1 MDQKMGMVVLAI
13 ICGIILLVLLLRKRA
28 QIILNFLVR
37 TVLGAIMILLVN
49 DILQKQGFDI
59 YVGLNPVTLLTSG
72 TLGFP
77 GVALLYGIVILRIK
91 YRIPTY
97 PFPQILSTSPHINPH
112 TISRLLIFMHCTSVT
127 TAIDKNVSSVRFVIA
142 PIHHLALL

>member
-1 MDQKMGMVVLAI
+1 MDQKMGMAVLAV

-37 TVLGAIMILLVN
+37 TALGAILILLVN

-77 GVALLYGIVILRIK
+77 GVGLLYGIEATKFL
-91 YRIPTY
+91 
-97 PFPQILSTSPHINPH
+97 
-112 TISRLLIFMHCTSVT
+112 
-127 TAIDKNVSSVRFVIA
+127 
-142 PIHHLALL
+142 

>member
-1 MDQKMGMVVLAI
+1 MGMAVLAI

-72 TLGFP
+72 TLGFS
-77 GVALLYGIVILRIK
+77 GDTLLYAVAA
-91 YRIPTY
+91 
-97 PFPQILSTSPHINPH
+97 NP
-112 TISRLLIFMHCTSVT
+112 LL
-127 TAIDKNVSSVRFVIA
+127 
-142 PIHHLALL
+142 

>member
-77 GVALLYGIVILRIK
+77 GVAL
-91 YRIPTY
+91 
-97 PFPQILSTSPHINPH
+97 QSSTFF
-112 TISRLLIFMHCTSVT
+112 TI
-127 TAIDKNVSSVRFVIA
+127 AIDKRKCGCYNATYNKAR
-142 PIHHLALL
+142 

>member
-1 MDQKMGMVVLAI
+1 MGMAVLAI
-13 ICGIILLVLLLRKRA
+13 ICGIILLVLLLRKRE

-77 GVALLYGIVILRIK
+77 GVALLYGI
-91 YRIPTY
+91 
-97 PFPQILSTSPHINPH
+97 
-112 TISRLLIFMHCTSVT
+112 
-127 TAIDKNVSSVRFVIA
+127 AIDKRKCGCYNATYNKAR
-142 PIHHLALL
+142 

>member
-77 GVALLYGIVILRIK
+77 GVALLYHLVLLWDLALQSL
-91 YRIPTY
+91 YWMC
-97 PFPQILSTSPHINPH
+97 LSTSI
-112 TISRLLIFMHCTSVT
+112 RL
-127 TAIDKNVSSVRFVIA
+127 
-142 PIHHLALL
+142 

>member
-59 YVGLNPVTLLTSG
+59 YVGLNPG
-72 TLGFP
+72 
-77 GVALLYGIVILRIK
+77 
-91 YRIPTY
+91 Y
-97 PFPQILSTSPHINPH
+97 PFEHPGNPW
-112 TISRLLIFMHCTSVT
+112 IPWGC
-127 TAIDKNVSSVRFVIA
+127 A
-142 PIHHLALL
+142 PLWN

>member
-72 TLGFP
+72 TLGFS
-77 GVALLYGIVILRIK
+77 GVSLLYAVAAI
-91 YRIPTY
+91 
-97 PFPQILSTSPHINPH
+97 
-112 TISRLLIFMHCTSVT
+112 RLL
-127 TAIDKNVSSVRFVIA
+127 
-142 PIHHLALL
+142 

>member
-1 MDQKMGMVVLAI
+1 MGMAVLAV

-77 GVALLYGIVILRIK
+77 GVALLYGIEGLV
-91 YRIPTY
+91 YYT
-97 PFPQILSTSPHINPH
+97 N
-112 TISRLLIFMHCTSVT
+112 TI
-127 TAIDKNVSSVRFVIA
+127 
-142 PIHHLALL
+142 ALKI

>member
-1 MDQKMGMVVLAI
+1 MGMAVLAI

-59 YVGLNPVTLLTSG
+59 YVGLNPVTLLTWN
-72 TLGFP
+72 P
-77 GVALLYGIVILRIK
+77 W
-91 YRIPTY
+91 IPWG
-97 PFPQILSTSPHINPH
+97 
-112 TISRLLIFMHCTSVT
+112 C
-127 TAIDKNVSSVRFVIA
+127 A
-142 PIHHLALL
+142 PLWN

>member
-49 DILQKQGFDI
+49 DILQKQGLDI

-72 TLGFP
+72 TLGIP
-77 GVALLYGIVILRIK
+77 GVCLLYSITWYQFL
-91 YRIPTY
+91 
-97 PFPQILSTSPHINPH
+97 
-112 TISRLLIFMHCTSVT
+112 
-127 TAIDKNVSSVRFVIA
+127 
-142 PIHHLALL
+142 

>member
-1 MDQKMGMVVLAI
+1 MGMVVLAI

-59 YVGLNPVTLLTSG
+59 YVGLNPVTLLNIRNPW
-72 TLGFP
+72 FP
-77 GVALLYGIVILRIK
+77 GVALLYGLR
-91 YRIPTY
+91 
-97 PFPQILSTSPHINPH
+97 
-112 TISRLLIFMHCTSVT
+112 
-127 TAIDKNVSSVRFVIA
+127 
-142 PIHHLALL
+142 

>member
-1 MDQKMGMVVLAI
+1 MGMVVLAI

-28 QIILNFLVR
+28 RIILNFLVR

-77 GVALLYGIVILRIK
+77 GVALLYGIE
-91 YRIPTY
+91 
-97 PFPQILSTSPHINPH
+97 
-112 TISRLLIFMHCTSVT
+112 VT
-127 TAIDKNVSSVRFVIA
+127 KF
-142 PIHHLALL
+142 L

>member
-1 MDQKMGMVVLAI
+1 MENYTISQIIFINSRNNHKLKQKRGGYGSKMGMVVLAI

-72 TLGFP
+72 TLDSLG
-77 GVALLYGIVILRIK
+77 LR
-91 YRIPTY
+91 
-97 PFPQILSTSPHINPH
+97 S
-112 TISRLLIFMHCTSVT
+112 FMEL
-127 TAIDKNVSSVRFVIA
+127 R
-142 PIHHLALL
+142 

>member
-13 ICGIILLVLLLRKRA
+13 SCGI
-28 QIILNFLVR
+28 
-37 TVLGAIMILLVN
+37 ILLVN

-77 GVALLYGIVILRIK
+77 GVALLYGIE
-91 YRIPTY
+91 
-97 PFPQILSTSPHINPH
+97 
-112 TISRLLIFMHCTSVT
+112 VT
-127 TAIDKNVSSVRFVIA
+127 KF
-142 PIHHLALL
+142 L

>member
-37 TVLGAIMILLVN
+37 TVLGAIMVLLVN

-72 TLGFP
+72 TLGFS
-77 GVALLYGIVILRIK
+77 GVSLLYAVAAI
-91 YRIPTY
+91 
-97 PFPQILSTSPHINPH
+97 
-112 TISRLLIFMHCTSVT
+112 RLL
-127 TAIDKNVSSVRFVIA
+127 
-142 PIHHLALL
+142 